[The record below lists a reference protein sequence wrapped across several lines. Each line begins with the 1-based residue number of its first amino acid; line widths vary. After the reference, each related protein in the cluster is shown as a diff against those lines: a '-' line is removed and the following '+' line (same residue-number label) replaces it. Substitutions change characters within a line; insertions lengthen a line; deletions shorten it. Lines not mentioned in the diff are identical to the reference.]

1 MKSKLAYY
9 RESRIRHLDRSV
21 LIEFEDGFEEVKGL
35 FGKKKKRPKVSLYRI
50 SKI

>member
-35 FGKKKKRPKVSLYRI
+35 FVVRRKRDRK
-50 SKI
+50 